1 MASSGRVGFCGLG
14 VMGRQMASALIEQGF
29 KVHVWNRS
37 SNESLRALQALGA
50 VVCSSPEAVAREC
63 PLTFG
68 MVADP
73 AASRAIAFQGT
84 NSIDKGMRKGAAYV
98 DCSTVDAQASME
110 TMAAIKAAGGS
121 FLAAP
126 VSGGWRDAKAGKLL
140 FICGG
145 DEQVYEQATESM
157 EAMGEKRWL
166 VGSTPDKA
174 AHAKLVLQVMMGNM
188 IGALGEAMA
197 VADAAGID
205 ADAVGDM
212 LDASAMGNPLIR
224 AKAKL
229 MSARDY
235 SPNFQVYL
243 QQKDLHLVAA
253 LSDELQ
259 VPTPITSAA
268 NNMYVQSMQRG
279 FGNQDFAAV
288 REAYRAP

>member
-1 MASSGRVGFCGLG
+1 MAPAVSPAPGDAALEDVAEAPAGL
-14 VMGRQMASALIEQGF
+14 E
-29 KVHVWNRS
+29 
-37 SNESLRALQALGA
+37 LQP
-50 VVCSSPEAVAREC
+50 SPEPVVV
-63 PLTFG
+63 
-68 MVADP
+68 VAD
-73 AASRAIAFQGT
+73 AADAIPTAE
-84 NSIDKGMRKGAAYV
+84 V
-98 DCSTVDAQASME
+98 
-110 TMAAIKAAGGS
+110 
-121 FLAAP
+121 P
-126 VSGGWRDAKAGKLL
+126 
-140 FICGG
+140 
-145 DEQVYEQATESM
+145 
-157 EAMGEKRWL
+157 
-166 VGSTPDKA
+166 
-174 AHAKLVLQVMMGNM
+174 
-188 IGALGEAMA
+188 MA

-205 ADAVGDM
+205 ADTVGDM

-243 QQKDLHLVAA
+243 QQKDLRLVVA